1 MDLNNANESL
11 AFLHLIERFSSDA
24 FKAAHSFSNL
34 KNTDPTLIAPVINKF
49 SVILDPWPV
58 VAPLGNSTTVRFLY
72 PVILDL

>member
-34 KNTDPTLIAPVINKF
+34 KNTDPTLMAPVINKF
-49 SVILDPWPV
+49 SVILDP
-58 VAPLGNSTTVRFLY
+58 
-72 PVILDL
+72 